1 VKDRL
6 SLTLYHIHASPFAEK
21 ARWAL
26 DFKGLDYKSE
36 LLIPGRHADTV
47 EKISGTRTV
56 PVLVDRDAPAPIA
69 DSTDILQHL
78 ERIAPDPALFP
89 AADNDRQQVLEIED
103 WLDEQ
108 VVRPCARM
116 NYSFLS
122 EQPNAFLA
130 YFSNGLSRT
139 QKLGM
144 ALIRPKLPGLVKQFR
159 EERELS
165 REAAKGYHREI
176 DAAFERIERM
186 VAESGSR
193 YLVGDSFTAADLTAA
208 CTLGLGLRLAGTPW
222 EVTDAE
228 RRAYPGGVEPDE
240 LLDFRAELAG
250 RPTADWVAGL
260 WRNHR

>member
-1 VKDRL
+1 MR
-6 SLTLYHIHASPFAEK
+6 LTLYHIHASPFAEK

-26 DFKGLDYKSE
+26 DFKGLEYKSE

-56 PVLVDRDAPAPIA
+56 PVLVDTDAPAPIA

-78 ERIAPDPALFP
+78 ERIAPDHALFP
-89 AADNDRQQVLEIED
+89 EGDDERQQVLEIED

-122 EQPNAFLA
+122 EQPEAFFT
-130 YFSNGLSRT
+130 YFSRGLSRT

-144 ALIRPKLPGLVKQFR
+144 AFIRPMLPRIVKQFR
-159 EERELS
+159 EQRELS
-165 REAAKGYHREI
+165 REAAKGYHREV
-176 DAAFERIERM
+176 DSAFERIERM
-186 VAESGSR
+186 LANSGGR

-208 CTLGLGLRLAGTPW
+208 CMLGLALRLAGTPW

-228 RRAYPGGVEPDE
+228 RRAYPGRVEPDE

-250 RPTADWVAGL
+250 RSTTEWVAGL